1 MLIAPGSA
9 DGAQQE
15 NPVLNVEA
23 IAATVKRIDTKAR
36 RKAFGDERL
45 YRREFR
51 KLAMAHLQNAEPVHA
66 RTFLRAVPVELEH
79 SLMEWFLAGRPA
91 S

>member
-1 MLIAPGSA
+1 MPIAPGSA

-15 NPVLNVEA
+15 DPVSNVEA

-36 RKAFGDERL
+36 RKALSDERL

-51 KLAMAHLQNAEPVHA
+51 KLAKAHLQT
-66 RTFLRAVPVELEH
+66 RQRA
-79 SLMEWFLAGRPA
+79 
-91 S
+91 

>member
-1 MLIAPGSA
+1 MS
-9 DGAQQE
+9 
-15 NPVLNVEA
+15 NVEA
-23 IAATVKRIDTKAR
+23 IAATVKRIETKAR
-36 RKAFGDERL
+36 RKAVGDGPL

-51 KLAMAHLQNAEPVHA
+51 KLAMAHLQNAEPAHA